1 MKICSFN
8 VNGIRAAAG
17 KGFAEWV
24 RKENP
29 DILCIQETKAEPSQL
44 DENIKSM
51 EGYDSYWNSG
61 TKKGYSGV
69 AVYSKLNPVSIKNG
83 FGIEKFDSEGRILEI
98 DFDDFIL
105 FNIYFP
111 NGQMS
116 EERLNYKL
124 EFYDAALEYFDNLK
138 NQGKKLII
146 CGDYNTAHTE
156 RDIKNAKAN
165 EKYSGFLPIER
176 QWIDKFISH
185 GYIDTYRALRP
196 DEIKYSWWSYRFNAR
211 EKNVGWRID
220 YFFVSENLYN
230 KVTGAD
236 ILNDVTGSD
245 HCPIVLYLAD
255 N

>member
-17 KGFAEWV
+17 KGFVEWV
-24 RKENP
+24 KEENP
-29 DILCIQETKAEPSQL
+29 DILCIQETKADLSQL
-44 DENIKSM
+44 DEYIKNI

-69 AVYSKLNPVSIKNG
+69 AVYSKIKPLSVKKG
-83 FGIEKFDSEGRILEI
+83 FGIEKFDSEGRILEVE
-98 DFDDFIL
+98 FENFTL

-116 EERLNYKL
+116 EDRLNYKL

-138 NQGKKLII
+138 KLDKRLII

-156 RDIKNAKAN
+156 MDIKNAKAN
-165 EKYSGFLPIER
+165 EKYSGFLPVER
-176 QWIDKFISH
+176 QWIDKFLSH
-185 GYIDTYRALRP
+185 GYIDTFRTLHP
-196 DEIKYSWWSYRFNAR
+196 DLVKYSWWSYRFNAR
-211 EKNVGWRID
+211 QKNVGWRID

-230 KVTGAD
+230 DVSGAD

-245 HCPIVLYLAD
+245 HCPIVLYL
-255 N
+255 

>member
-17 KGFAEWV
+17 KGFVEWV
-24 RKENP
+24 GEEKP
-29 DILCIQETKAEPSQL
+29 DILCVQETKADSDQL
-44 DENIKSM
+44 DEFIRNI

-61 TKKGYSGV
+61 IKKGYSGV
-69 AVYSKLNPVSIKNG
+69 AVYSKIKPLSIKTG
-83 FGIEKFDSEGRILEI
+83 FGIERFDSEGRILEVEYE
-98 DFDDFIL
+98 DFIL

-138 NQGKKLII
+138 DKGKKLII

-156 RDIKNAKAN
+156 MDIKNAKAN

-185 GYIDTYRALRP
+185 GYIDTFRVLHP
-196 DEIKYSWWSYRFNAR
+196 DEVKYSWWSYRFNAR
-211 EKNVGWRID
+211 QKNVGWRID
-220 YFFVSENLYN
+220 YFFVSENLYPEV
-230 KVTGAD
+230 KGAD
-236 ILNDVTGSD
+236 ILNEVTGSD
-245 HCPIVLYLAD
+245 HCPIMLYLE
-255 N
+255 